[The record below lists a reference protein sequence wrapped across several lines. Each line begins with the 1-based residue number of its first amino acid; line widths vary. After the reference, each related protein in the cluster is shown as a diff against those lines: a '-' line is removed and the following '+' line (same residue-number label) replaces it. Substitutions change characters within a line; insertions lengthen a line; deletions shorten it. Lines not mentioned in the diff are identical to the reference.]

1 MQVLD
6 PNAGIP
12 SANVIHSIVRAGTT
26 WSGLMPGIKARV
38 QMVRLVGQVGYHITG
53 EHLRRR
59 PRTSLQDVPPS
70 SDALT
75 VEWLTLALCQRTPDA
90 EVIGF
95 EFGPRNDGT
104 SARRTLRVRYNAAGR
119 DAGLPEAVF
128 TKSAPS
134 FLSRMVAAGAR
145 LAQIEA
151 SFYRFVR
158 PELDIEAPATLYSAF
173 DPVSHRLMLITDDV
187 TVTRGATFGT
197 ALDRMLSRA
206 QAEQVVS
213 TLAAL
218 HARYWNAPLQ
228 SMFSDWLRD
237 THQYMQMLD
246 DALDA
251 SARILSGFERA
262 RAVVSPQVYARR
274 HEMYTALLDSQ
285 RHNAFG
291 GPTTFL
297 HGDVHPG
304 NWYLTRDGALGLY
317 DWQMCVIGGPA
328 RDLAY
333 ALTSHLTIE
342 DRRAWE
348 GELLERYRDELAARG
363 VDSPPRTADLF
374 LDYRRQVVYGMF
386 AWLATIGRSPLQ
398 PKYQPDEISLA
409 NLERM
414 TQACADLDTLDALR
428 EIAK

>member
-1 MQVLD
+1 M
-6 PNAGIP
+6 P
-12 SANVIHSIVRAGTT
+12 SIKSRAH
-26 WSGLMPGIKARV
+26 
-38 QMVRLVGQVGYHITG
+38 MVRLVGQVGYRIAG
-53 EHLRRR
+53 ERLRRR
-59 PRTSLQDVPPS
+59 PRMTLQDVPPGPE
-70 SDALT
+70 ALT
-75 VEWLTLALCQRTPDA
+75 AEWLTLALCQSIPDA

-95 EFGPRNDGT
+95 ELGPRNDGT
-104 SARRTLRVRYNAAGR
+104 SARRTLRVTYNAAGR

-134 FLSRMVAAGAR
+134 FLNRMVAAGAR

-173 DPVSHRLMLITDDV
+173 DPASHRLMLITDDV
-187 TVTRGATFGT
+187 AVTRGATFGT
-197 ALDRMLSRA
+197 ALDRRLSRA
-206 QAEQVVS
+206 QAEQIVA

-218 HARYWNAPLQ
+218 HARYWNAPLEN
-228 SMFSDWLRD
+228 MFSDWLSD
-237 THQYMQMLD
+237 THRYLQILND
-246 DALDA
+246 TLDA

-262 RAVVSPQVYARR
+262 RAVVPAQVYARR
-274 HEMYTALLDSQ
+274 HEVYAALVGSQ

-291 GPTTFL
+291 GSTTFL

-333 ALTSHLTIE
+333 ALTSHLTVE

-348 GELLERYRDELAARG
+348 CELLERYRDELAARG
-363 VDSPPRTADLF
+363 VGSPPGTAELF

-414 TQACADLDTLDALR
+414 TQACADLDTLDALQGTAR
-428 EIAK
+428 

>member
-1 MQVLD
+1 
-6 PNAGIP
+6 
-12 SANVIHSIVRAGTT
+12 
-26 WSGLMPGIKARV
+26 MPGFQSRV
-38 QMVRLVGQVGYHITG
+38 QMARLVGQVGYHVAG
-53 EHLRRR
+53 ERLRRR
-59 PRTSLQDVPPS
+59 ARTTLHDVPPS
-70 SDALT
+70 TETLT
-75 VEWLTLALCQRTPDA
+75 PEWLTLALCQGIPGA
-90 EVIGF
+90 EVVDF
-95 EFGPRNDGT
+95 QLGPRNDGT
-104 SARRTLRVRYNAAGR
+104 SARRTLRVHYNTTGTE
-119 DAGLPEAVF
+119 AGLPEAVF

-151 SFYRFVR
+151 SFYRLVR

-173 DPVSHRLMLITDDV
+173 DPVSHRLMLLTDDV

-197 ALDRMLSRA
+197 ALDRRLNRS
-206 QAEQVVS
+206 QAEQVVA

-218 HARYWNAPLQ
+218 HARYWDAPLRE
-228 SMFSDWLRD
+228 MFGDWLRD
-237 THQYMQMLD
+237 TDDYMHLLN

-262 RAVVSPQVYARR
+262 RAVVPPQVYARR
-274 HEMYTALLDSQ
+274 HEVYSALVKSQ
-285 RHNAFG
+285 WHNAFSG
-291 GPTTFL
+291 MPTFL

-304 NWYLTRDGALGLY
+304 NWYLTRDGTLGLY

-348 GELLERYRDELAARG
+348 GELLELYRDELAARG
-363 VDSPPRTADLF
+363 IDPPGSADLF
-374 LDYRRQVVYGMF
+374 LDYRRQAIYGTF

-398 PKYQPDEISLA
+398 PKYQPDAISLA

-414 TQACADLDTLDALR
+414 TQACADLDTLDAIQR
-428 EIAK
+428 A

>member
-1 MQVLD
+1 M
-6 PNAGIP
+6 
-12 SANVIHSIVRAGTT
+12 T
-26 WSGLMPGIKARV
+26 GIKARV
-38 QMVRLVGQVGYHITG
+38 QMVRLVGQVGYHVAG

-59 PRTSLQDVPPS
+59 PWTTPQDVPPNPE
-70 SDALT
+70 ALT
-75 VEWLTLALCQRTPDA
+75 AEWLTLALCRPIPGA
-90 EVIGF
+90 RVVGF
-95 EFGPRNDGT
+95 ELGQRNDGT
-104 SARRTLRVRYNAAGR
+104 SARRTLRVTYNAAGR

-134 FLSRMVAAGAR
+134 FLNRMVAAGAR

-197 ALDRMLSRA
+197 ALDRRLSRA
-206 QAEQVVS
+206 QAEQIVT

-218 HARYWNAPLQ
+218 HAHFWNAPLQ
-228 SMFSDWLRD
+228 NMFGDWLRD
-237 THQYMQMLD
+237 THEYLRLLD

-262 RAVVSPQVYARR
+262 RAVVAPPVYARR
-274 HEMYTALLDSQ
+274 HEVYTALVKSQ
-285 RHNAFG
+285 QHNAFG
-291 GPTTFL
+291 EATTFL

-348 GELLERYRDELAARG
+348 RGLLERYVDELAARG
-363 VDSPPRTADLF
+363 VESPPRTADLF

-409 NLERM
+409 NLERLS
-414 TQACADLDTLDALR
+414 QACADLDTLDAIR
-428 EIAK
+428 EIAS

>member
-1 MQVLD
+1 
-6 PNAGIP
+6 
-12 SANVIHSIVRAGTT
+12 
-26 WSGLMPGIKARV
+26 
-38 QMVRLVGQVGYHITG
+38 MVRLVGHVGYHIAG
-53 EHLRRR
+53 ERLRRS
-59 PRTSLQDVPPS
+59 PRTTLQDVPPGPE
-70 SDALT
+70 ALT
-75 VEWLTLALCQRTPDA
+75 AEWLTLALCQRIPDA

-95 EFGPRNDGT
+95 ELGPRNDGT
-104 SARRTLRVRYNAAGR
+104 SARRTLRVTYNAAGR
-119 DAGLPEAVF
+119 DARLPEAVF

-197 ALDRMLSRA
+197 ALDRRLSRA
-206 QAEQVVS
+206 QAEQVVT

-218 HARYWNAPLQ
+218 HAHYWNAPLQ
-228 SMFSDWLRD
+228 NMFSDWLRD
-237 THQYMQMLD
+237 THQYLQILD
-246 DALDA
+246 ESLDA

-262 RAVVSPQVYARR
+262 RAVVPPPVYARR
-274 HEMYTALLDSQ
+274 HEVYAALVESQ

-291 GPTTFL
+291 GPMTFL

-317 DWQMCVIGGPA
+317 DWQMCVIGRPA

-348 GELLERYRDELAARG
+348 VELLERYRDELATRG
-363 VDSPPRTADLF
+363 VNSPPRIADLF

-398 PKYQPDEISLA
+398 PKYQPDEVSLA
-409 NLERM
+409 NLERIA
-414 TQACADLDTLDALR
+414 QACADLDTLDALEDTAR
-428 EIAK
+428 

>member
-1 MQVLD
+1 
-6 PNAGIP
+6 
-12 SANVIHSIVRAGTT
+12 
-26 WSGLMPGIKARV
+26 
-38 QMVRLVGQVGYHITG
+38 
-53 EHLRRR
+53 
-59 PRTSLQDVPPS
+59 
-70 SDALT
+70 
-75 VEWLTLALCQRTPDA
+75 
-90 EVIGF
+90 
-95 EFGPRNDGT
+95 
-104 SARRTLRVRYNAAGR
+104 VRYNDAGT

-151 SFYRFVR
+151 SFYRLVR
-158 PELDIEAPATLYSAF
+158 QELDIEAPATLYSAF

-197 ALDRMLSRA
+197 ALDRRLTRS
-206 QAEQVVS
+206 QAEQVVA

-218 HARYWNAPLQ
+218 HARFWNAPLQ
-228 SMFSDWLRD
+228 HMFGDWLRD
-237 THQYMQMLD
+237 THRYLQILD

-262 RAVVSPQVYARR
+262 RAVVPPQVYARR
-274 HEMYTALLDSQ
+274 HEVYAALVESQ

-291 GPTTFL
+291 GSTTFL
-297 HGDVHPG
+297 HRDVHPG

-333 ALTSHLTIE
+333 ALTSHLTIA

-348 GELLERYRDELAARG
+348 CELLEHYRDELAARG
-363 VDSPPRTADLF
+363 VESPPGAADLF

-414 TQACADLDTLDALR
+414 TQACADLDTLDAL
-428 EIAK
+428 

>member
-1 MQVLD
+1 
-6 PNAGIP
+6 
-12 SANVIHSIVRAGTT
+12 
-26 WSGLMPGIKARV
+26 MPGFGSRV
-38 QMVRLVGQVGYHITG
+38 QMARLVGQVGYHIAG

-59 PRTSLQDVPPS
+59 PRATLDDVPPS
-70 SDALT
+70 SDTLT
-75 VEWLTLALCQRTPDA
+75 IEWLTLALCQGIPGAQVVD
-90 EVIGF
+90 F
-95 EFGPRNDGT
+95 HLGPRNDGT
-104 SARRTLRVRYNAAGR
+104 SARRTLQVRYNAAGS

-197 ALDRMLSRA
+197 ALDRRLDRS
-206 QAEQVVS
+206 QAEQVVA

-228 SMFSDWLRD
+228 HMFSDWLRD
-237 THQYMQMLD
+237 THGYLQMLN

-262 RAVVSPQVYARR
+262 RAVVVPRVYARR
-274 HEMYTALLDSQ
+274 HEVYAALVESQ
-285 RHNAFG
+285 RHNAFSG
-291 GPTTFL
+291 ATTFL

-304 NWYLTRDGALGLY
+304 NWYLSRDGRLGLY

-342 DRRAWE
+342 DRREWE
-348 GELLERYRDELAARG
+348 GELLECYRDELGARG
-363 VDSPPRTADLF
+363 VDSPPTSADLF
-374 LDYRRQVVYGMF
+374 LDYRRQAIYGMF

-414 TQACADLDTLDALR
+414 SQACADLDTLDAIQQ
-428 EIAK
+428 IAR

>member
-1 MQVLD
+1 M
-6 PNAGIP
+6 A
-12 SANVIHSIVRAGTT
+12 
-26 WSGLMPGIKARV
+26 
-38 QMVRLVGQVGYHITG
+38 RLVGRVGYHIAG

-59 PRTSLQDVPPS
+59 PRTTLDDVPPS
-70 SDALT
+70 PEALT
-75 VEWLTLALCQRTPDA
+75 VEWLTLALCQRIPGAAVT
-90 EVIGF
+90 GF
-95 EFGPRNDGT
+95 ELGRRNDGT
-104 SARRTLRVRYNAAGR
+104 SARRTMRVTYNAVGR
-119 DAGLPEAVF
+119 DAALPEAVF

-173 DPVSHRLMLITDDV
+173 DQVSHRLMLITDDV

-197 ALDRMLSRA
+197 ALDRRLSRA
-206 QAEQVVS
+206 QAEQLVT
-213 TLAAL
+213 TLAAI
-218 HARYWNAPLQ
+218 HARYWNAPIQNMFGGWLCDAYQYLQ
-228 SMFSDWLRD
+228 I
-237 THQYMQMLD
+237 LD
-246 DALDA
+246 NSLNVP
-251 SARILSGFERA
+251 ARILSGLERA
-262 RAVVSPQVYARR
+262 RAVVPPQVYAHRR
-274 HEMYTALLDSQ
+274 ELYPALVESQ

-291 GPTTFL
+291 GATTFL

-304 NWYLTRDGALGLY
+304 NWYLTGDGALGLY
-317 DWQMCVIGGPA
+317 DWQMCVRGGPA

-333 ALTSHLTIE
+333 ALTSHLTVE

-348 GELLERYRDELAARG
+348 RGLLDRYRDELAERG
-363 VDSPPRTADLF
+363 VASPPGSADLF
-374 LDYRRQVVYGMF
+374 LDYRRQVIYGVF

-414 TQACADLDTLDALR
+414 TQACADLDTINALR
-428 EIAK
+428 EGA

>member
-1 MQVLD
+1 M
-6 PNAGIP
+6 
-12 SANVIHSIVRAGTT
+12 
-26 WSGLMPGIKARV
+26 SGFQSRL
-38 QMVRLVGQVGYHITG
+38 QMARLVGQVGYHIAG

-59 PRTSLQDVPPS
+59 PRTTLQDVPPS
-70 SDALT
+70 SEALT
-75 VEWLTLALCQRTPDA
+75 VEWLTLALCQRIPGA
-90 EVIGF
+90 EVVDF
-95 EFGPRNDGT
+95 QLGPRNDGT
-104 SARRTLRVRYNAAGR
+104 SARRTLRVRYNTAGS

-151 SFYRFVR
+151 NFYRLVR

-173 DPVSHRLMLITDDV
+173 DPISHRLMLLTDDV

-197 ALDRMLSRA
+197 ALDRRLTRA
-206 QAEQVVS
+206 QAEQLVT

-218 HARYWNAPLQ
+218 HAHYWNAPLQ
-228 SMFSDWLRD
+228 NMFRDWLRD
-237 THQYMQMLD
+237 THEYMRLLD

-262 RAVVSPQVYARR
+262 RAVVPPQVYARR
-274 HEMYTALLDSQ
+274 HEVYDALVESQ
-285 RHNAFG
+285 RHNAFS
-291 GPTTFL
+291 GPTTYL

-348 GELLERYRDELAARG
+348 RELLECYRHELAARG
-363 VDSPPRTADLF
+363 VDSTPGSADLF
-374 LDYRRQVVYGMF
+374 HDYRRQVVYGMF

-414 TQACADLDTLDALR
+414 TQACADLDTLDA
-428 EIAK
+428 IQG

>member
-1 MQVLD
+1 M
-6 PNAGIP
+6 PNLK
-12 SANVIHSIVRAGTT
+12 
-26 WSGLMPGIKARV
+26 SGA
-38 QMVRLVGQVGYHITG
+38 QMARLVGQVGYHIAG

-59 PRTSLQDVPPS
+59 PRTTLNDVPPS
-70 SDALT
+70 PEALT
-75 VEWLTLALCQRTPDA
+75 VEWLTLALCQRIPGAAVT
-90 EVIGF
+90 GF
-95 EFGPRNDGT
+95 ELGRRNDGT
-104 SARRTLRVRYNAAGR
+104 SARRTMRVTYNAVGR
-119 DAGLPEAVF
+119 DAALPEAVF

-173 DPVSHRLMLITDDV
+173 DRVSHRLMLITDDV

-197 ALDRMLSRA
+197 ALDRRLSQA
-206 QAEQVVS
+206 QAEQLVT
-213 TLAAL
+213 TLAAI
-218 HARYWNAPLQ
+218 HARYWNAPIQKMFGGWLCDAYQYLQ
-228 SMFSDWLRD
+228 I
-237 THQYMQMLD
+237 LD
-246 DALDA
+246 NSLNVP
-251 SARILSGFERA
+251 ARILSGLERA
-262 RAVVSPQVYARR
+262 RAVVPPQVYAHRR
-274 HEMYTALLDSQ
+274 ELYPALVESQ

-291 GPTTFL
+291 GTTTFL

-317 DWQMCVIGGPA
+317 DWQMCVRGGPA

-333 ALTSHLTIE
+333 ALTSHLTVE

-348 GELLERYRDELAARG
+348 GVLLDRYRDELAQRG
-363 VDSPPRTADLF
+363 VASPPGSADLF
-374 LDYRRQVVYGMF
+374 LDYRRQAIYGMF

-409 NLERM
+409 NLARM
-414 TQACADLDTLDALR
+414 TQACADLDTINALR
-428 EIAK
+428 ENA

>member
-1 MQVLD
+1 MH
-6 PNAGIP
+6 NIG
-12 SANVIHSIVRAGTT
+12 RADRWPEPT
-26 WSGLMPGIKARV
+26 WTDLMPDIKTRAH
-38 QMVRLVGQVGYHITG
+38 MVRLVGQVGYHIAG
-53 EHLRRR
+53 ERLRRR
-59 PRTSLQDVPPS
+59 PRTTLLDVPPS
-70 SDALT
+70 PEALT
-75 VEWLTLALCQRTPDA
+75 VEWLTLALCQRIPDA
-90 EVIGF
+90 EVTGF
-95 EFGPRNDGT
+95 ELGPRNDGT
-104 SARRTLRVRYNAAGR
+104 SARRTLRVTYNAAGR
-119 DAGLPEAVF
+119 DARLPEAVF

-151 SFYRFVR
+151 SFYQFVR

-197 ALDRMLSRA
+197 ALDRRLSRA
-206 QAEQVVS
+206 QAEQVVT

-218 HARYWNAPLQ
+218 HAHYWNAPLHN
-228 SMFSDWLRD
+228 MFSDWLRD
-237 THQYMQMLD
+237 THQYFQMLND
-246 DALDA
+246 TLDA

-262 RAVVSPQVYARR
+262 RAVVPRPVYAHR
-274 HEMYTALLDSQ
+274 HEVYAALVESQ
-285 RHNAFG
+285 RHDAFG

-317 DWQMCVIGGPA
+317 DWQMCVIGSPA

-348 GELLERYRDELAARG
+348 VELLERYRDELATRG
-363 VDSPPRTADLF
+363 VDSPPRIADLF
-374 LDYRRQVVYGMF
+374 LDYRRQAVYGMF

-409 NLERM
+409 NLERIA
-414 TQACADLDTLDALR
+414 QACADLDTLDALQDTAR
-428 EIAK
+428 

>member
-1 MQVLD
+1 M
-6 PNAGIP
+6 
-12 SANVIHSIVRAGTT
+12 
-26 WSGLMPGIKARV
+26 SGFQSRV
-38 QMVRLVGQVGYHITG
+38 QMARLVGQVGYHIAG

-59 PRTSLQDVPPS
+59 PRTTLQDVPPS
-70 SDALT
+70 SEALT
-75 VEWLTLALCQRTPDA
+75 VEWLTLALCQRIPGA
-90 EVIGF
+90 EVVDF
-95 EFGPRNDGT
+95 QLGPRNDGT
-104 SARRTLRVRYNAAGR
+104 SARRTLRVRYNTAGS

-151 SFYRFVR
+151 NFYRLVR

-173 DPVSHRLMLITDDV
+173 DPISHRLMLLTDDV

-197 ALDRMLSRA
+197 ALDRRLTRA
-206 QAEQVVS
+206 QAEQLVT
-213 TLAAL
+213 TLATL
-218 HARYWNAPLQ
+218 HAHYWNAPLQ
-228 SMFSDWLRD
+228 NMFRDWLRD
-237 THQYMQMLD
+237 THEYMRLLD

-262 RAVVSPQVYARR
+262 RAVVPPQVYARR
-274 HEMYTALLDSQ
+274 HEVYDALVESQ
-285 RHNAFG
+285 RHNAFS
-291 GPTTFL
+291 GPTTYL

-348 GELLERYRDELAARG
+348 RELLECYRHELAARS
-363 VDSPPRTADLF
+363 VDSTPGSADLF
-374 LDYRRQVVYGMF
+374 HDYRRQVVYGMF

-414 TQACADLDTLDALR
+414 TQACADLDTLDA
-428 EIAK
+428 IQG

>member
-1 MQVLD
+1 
-6 PNAGIP
+6 
-12 SANVIHSIVRAGTT
+12 
-26 WSGLMPGIKARV
+26 
-38 QMVRLVGQVGYHITG
+38 MVRLVAQVGYHIAG
-53 EHLRRR
+53 ERLRRR
-59 PRTSLQDVPPS
+59 PRRSLQDVPPGPE
-70 SDALT
+70 ALT
-75 VEWLTLALCQRTPDA
+75 AEWLTLALCQRIPGA
-90 EVIGF
+90 EVVDFQLGA
-95 EFGPRNDGT
+95 RNDGT

-151 SFYRFVR
+151 SFYRLVR

-197 ALDRMLSRA
+197 ALDRRLNRS
-206 QAEQVVS
+206 QAEQVVA

-218 HARYWNAPLQ
+218 HAHYWNEPLQ
-228 SMFSDWLRD
+228 RMFGDWLRD
-237 THQYMQMLD
+237 THEYLEILD

-262 RAVVSPQVYARR
+262 RAVVAPQVYARR
-274 HEMYTALLDSQ
+274 NEVYAALVASQ

-291 GPTTFL
+291 GATTFL

-304 NWYLTRDGALGLY
+304 NWYLTGDGTLGLY
-317 DWQMCVIGGPA
+317 DWQMCVRGGPA

-348 GELLERYRDELAARG
+348 RGLLECYRNELAARG
-363 VDSPPRTADLF
+363 VDSPPSSADLF

-398 PKYQPDEISLA
+398 PKYQPDAISLA

-414 TQACADLDTLDALR
+414 TQACADLDTLDAIQ
-428 EIAK
+428 EIAG